1 MSAFNPIIFIGLEKI
16 NVNHQ
21 MNIAKAKKME
31 FYSFKEKQPRLDYK
45 YKEILIEIDTL
56 KSRSKEI
63 GKET

>member
-1 MSAFNPIIFIGLEKI
+1 
-16 NVNHQ
+16 

-31 FYSFKEKQPRLDYK
+31 FYSFKEKQPQLDRK
-45 YKEILIEIDTL
+45 YKKILIELDTL